1 MKRLYLA
8 GPMAGL
14 GYASASTWRE
24 KVTEGLSDIAECLSP
39 LRGEMLSNGVY
50 SATATNASVFNTQNA
65 IIGRD
70 RADCCGSNLIFMNLL
85 GAKKV
90 SIGTMVEL
98 AWADGSRVPIIV
110 CIEKNG
116 NPHDSEYV
124 RGLATY
130 VVSSL
135 EEGIAVARCFFNAPQ
150 KPKLKVGDRDSH
162 GRLVLS
168 PVDSN
173 GFYQARSF

>member
-14 GYASASTWRE
+14 GYAIASTWRE
-24 KVTEGLSDIAECLSP
+24 KVTESLSDIAECLSP
-39 LRGEMLSNGVY
+39 LRGEKLSNGVY
-50 SATATNASVFNTQNA
+50 SAVATDESVFNTQNA

-70 RADCCGSNLIFMNLL
+70 RADCCRADLVFMNLL

-98 AWADGSRVPIIV
+98 AWADASRKPVIV
-110 CIEKNG
+110 CIEKTG

-130 VVSSL
+130 VVTSL
-135 EEGIAVARCFFNAPQ
+135 EEGIAVARCFFNAPPPEMALHYDEQ
-150 KPKLKVGDRDSH
+150 EGLTTRPWIYRRD
-162 GRLVLS
+162 
-168 PVDSN
+168 
-173 GFYQARSF
+173 F